1 MCIKNAMELSLN
13 GDTFAA
19 LKEDF
24 DSILAQT
31 LGNMESKGADEAVI
45 TLKLGVSLEKQ
56 SFVRNEEPEELTKPS
71 FKHDISSVMQ
81 VKNKKSGSLSGDY
94 ELVWD
99 DDEKKYVMR
108 KITNGQLTMFVED
121 GEEVEQYQ
129 EEDDTYVTEP
139 VILEAHA
146 EEESDSEDITAFDW
160 LSQFVDKQMKITEA
174 MGNYTVRT
182 DDGKV
187 VLTSASEP
195 DSVFHCDSE
204 PDSVF
209 HCDAEILAK
218 HLEHSIVCAGYG
230 GDELYQI
237 TIECEDCLETLFSL
251 RLNCI
256 DDEDDEDVSEEFEE
270 YMAEGEEPYEEA
282 PTDDEEEPASDEDAY
297 DYSTPEET
305 EEE

>member
-99 DDEKKYVMR
+99 EDEQKYVMR
-108 KITNGQLTMFVED
+108 KITNGQLTLFDED
-121 GEEVEQYQ
+121 GETIEQYQ
-129 EEDDTYVTEP
+129 EEETYDAEPARLVAPSDDGV
-139 VILEAHA
+139 
-146 EEESDSEDITAFDW
+146 SEDRAAFDW
-160 LSQFVDKQMKITEA
+160 LAQFVDKKMTITEA

-187 VLTSASEP
+187 VLTSASA
-195 DSVFHCDSE
+195 

-218 HLEHSIVCAGYG
+218 HIDHSIVCVGYG

-251 RLNCI
+251 RLEGI
-256 DDEDDEDVSEEFEE
+256 DEEAESDEYTESVEVEDEEPHEDYSNTEETESED
-270 YMAEGEEPYEEA
+270 EGE
-282 PTDDEEEPASDEDAY
+282 Y
-297 DYSTPEET
+297 DYSEPEET

>member
-108 KITNGQLTMFVED
+108 KITNGQLTLFDED
-121 GEEVEQYQ
+121 GEAVEQYQ
-129 EEDDTYVTEP
+129 EEDDTYDAEP
-139 VILEAHA
+139 AMLEAPA
-146 EEESDSEDITAFDW
+146 EEVSEGEDRTAFDW
-160 LSQFVDKQMKITEA
+160 LAQFVDKQMKITEA

-187 VLTSASEP
+187 VLTSASA
-195 DSVFHCDSE
+195 

-218 HLEHSIVCAGYG
+218 HLDHSIVCVGYG

-251 RLNCI
+251 RLNGI

-282 PTDDEEEPASDEDAY
+282 PTDDEEEPASDEGAY
-297 DYSTPEET
+297 DYSAPEET

>member
-45 TLKLGVSLEKQ
+45 TLKLSVSLEKQ

-99 DDEKKYVMR
+99 EDEKKYVMR
-108 KITNGQLTMFVED
+108 KITNGQLTLFDVE
-121 GEEVEQYQ
+121 GNEIEQYQ
-129 EEDDTYVTEP
+129 EEDDVHEATP
-139 VILEAHA
+139 VLLEASTEDST
-146 EEESDSEDITAFDW
+146 EEETTAFDW
-160 LSQFVDKQMKITEA
+160 LAQFVDKKMTITEA

-182 DDGKV
+182 EDGKV
-187 VLTSASEP
+187 VLTSASA
-195 DSVFHCDSE
+195 

-209 HCDAEILAK
+209 HCDAEILEK
-218 HLEHSIVCAGYG
+218 HIDHSIVCVGYG

-237 TIECEDCLETLFSL
+237 TVECEDCLETLFSL
-251 RLNCI
+251 RLNDI
-256 DDEDDEDVSEEFEE
+256 DEDDEDVSEEFEKF
-270 YMAEGEEPYEEA
+270 MAEGEEPYVEA
-282 PTDDEEEPASDEDAY
+282 PTDDEEESVSDEGDY
-297 DYSTPEET
+297 DYSTPEEA

>member
-45 TLKLGVSLEKQ
+45 TLKLGITLEKQ

-71 FKHDISSVMQ
+71 FKHDINSVMQ

-108 KITNGQLTMFVED
+108 KITNGQLTLFDED
-121 GEEVEQYQ
+121 GEAVEQYQ
-129 EEDDTYVTEP
+129 EEEP
-139 VILEAHA
+139 YNAEPAMLEAPA
-146 EEESDSEDITAFDW
+146 ETENEDRTAFDW
-160 LSQFVDKQMKITEA
+160 LAQFVDKKMVVTEA
-174 MGNYTVRT
+174 MGNYTART
-182 DDGKV
+182 EDGKV
-187 VLTSASEP
+187 VLTSASA
-195 DSVFHCDSE
+195 

-218 HLEHSIVCAGYG
+218 HLDHNIVCVGYG

-251 RLNCI
+251 RLNSI
-256 DDEDDEDVSEEFEE
+256 DDDDEDVSGEFEA
-270 YMAEGEEPYEEA
+270 YMAESDETYEEA
-282 PTDDEEEPASDEDAY
+282 PEEDGEPEPAEGDY
-297 DYSTPEET
+297 DYSEPEET

>member
-45 TLKLGVSLEKQ
+45 TLKLGITLEKQ

-71 FKHDISSVMQ
+71 FKHDINSVMQ

-108 KITNGQLTMFVED
+108 KITNGQLTLFDED
-121 GEEVEQYQ
+121 GEAVEQYQ
-129 EEDDTYVTEP
+129 EEEP
-139 VILEAHA
+139 YNAEPAMLEAPA
-146 EEESDSEDITAFDW
+146 ETENEGRTAFDW
-160 LSQFVDKQMKITEA
+160 LAQFVDKKMVVTEA

-182 DDGKV
+182 EDGKV
-187 VLTSASEP
+187 VLTSASA
-195 DSVFHCDSE
+195 

-218 HLEHSIVCAGYG
+218 HLDHNIVCVGYG

-251 RLNCI
+251 RLNSI
-256 DDEDDEDVSEEFEE
+256 DDDDEDVSGEFEAF
-270 YMAEGEEPYEEA
+270 MAESDETYEEA
-282 PTDDEEEPASDEDAY
+282 PEEDGEPEPAEGDY
-297 DYSTPEET
+297 DYSEPEET

>member
-1 MCIKNAMELSLN
+1 MCIKNAMELSLS

-99 DDEKKYVMR
+99 EDEKKYVMR
-108 KITNGQLTMFVED
+108 KITNGQLTLFDED
-121 GEEVEQYQ
+121 GETVEQYQ
-129 EEDDTYVTEP
+129 EEDDAYVAEP
-139 VILEAHA
+139 AMLEAPA
-146 EEESDSEDITAFDW
+146 EEANESEDTTAFDW
-160 LSQFVDKQMKITEA
+160 LAQFVDKKMTITEA

-182 DDGKV
+182 EDGKV
-187 VLTSASEP
+187 VLTSASA
-195 DSVFHCDSE
+195 

-218 HLEHSIVCAGYG
+218 HIDHSIVCVGYG

-251 RLNCI
+251 RLNGI
-256 DDEDDEDVSEEFEE
+256 DEDDEDVSEEFEE
-270 YMAEGEEPYEEA
+270 YMAEGEEIDEEA
-282 PTDDEEEPASDEDAY
+282 PVDEEAPA
-297 DYSTPEET
+297 
-305 EEE
+305 EEEAPVEE

>member
-31 LGNMESKGADEAVI
+31 LSNMESKGADEAVI

-56 SFVRNEEPEELTKPS
+56 SFVRDDEPTELTKPS

-99 DDEKKYVMR
+99 DDEQKYVMR
-108 KITNGQLTMFVED
+108 KITNGQMTLFDME
-121 GEEVEQYQ
+121 GNEIEQYEQYQ
-129 EEDDTYVTEP
+129 EGNETAYEP
-139 VILEAHA
+139 PLLEASA
-146 EEESDSEDITAFDW
+146 EENESEDRSAFDW
-160 LSQFVDKQMKITEA
+160 LAQFIDKPMKVTEA

-182 DDGKV
+182 NDGKV
-187 VLTSASEP
+187 VLTSASA
-195 DSVFHCDSE
+195 

-218 HLEHSIVCAGYG
+218 HLDHNIVCIGYG

-237 TIECEDCLETLFSL
+237 TVECEDCLETLFSL
-251 RLNCI
+251 RLKGI
-256 DDEDDEDVSEEFEE
+256 DENEDDDDAAEELTEESGEPYVEEYEETETEEDAETDEDDYE
-270 YMAEGEEPYEEA
+270 YSY
-282 PTDDEEEPASDEDAY
+282 
-297 DYSTPEET
+297 PEET

>member
-1 MCIKNAMELSLN
+1 MYIKNAMELSLS

-45 TLKLGVSLEKQ
+45 TLKLGISLEKQ
-56 SFVRNEEPEELTKPS
+56 SFVRNEESKELTKPT

-99 DDEKKYVMR
+99 EDEKKYVMR
-108 KITNGQLTMFVED
+108 KITNGQLTLFDED
-121 GEEVEQYQ
+121 DEAVEQYQ
-129 EEDDTYVTEP
+129 EEDETYYVAEP
-139 VILEAHA
+139 AMLKAPA
-146 EEESDSEDITAFDW
+146 EEANESEDATAFDW
-160 LSQFVDKQMKITEA
+160 LAQFVGKKMTITEA

-182 DDGKV
+182 EDGKV
-187 VLTSASEP
+187 VLTSASAP
-195 DSVFHCDSE
+195 DN
-204 PDSVF
+204 VF

-218 HLEHSIVCAGYG
+218 HIDHSVACVGYG

-237 TIECEDCLETLFSL
+237 TIECEDCLETLVSMRPNGL
-251 RLNCI
+251 G
-256 DDEDDEDVSEEFEE
+256 EDDEAMPEELEEF
-270 YMAEGEEPYEEA
+270 MAESE
-282 PTDDEEEPASDEDAY
+282 DDFASDEGSY
-297 DYSTPEET
+297 DYSEPEET

>member
-1 MCIKNAMELSLN
+1 MCIKNAMELSLS

-99 DDEKKYVMR
+99 EDEKKYVMR
-108 KITNGQLTMFVED
+108 KITNGQLTFFDDD

-129 EEDDTYVTEP
+129 EDDSDAYDATP
-139 VILEAHA
+139 ALLEASVEENA
-146 EEESDSEDITAFDW
+146 EEDTTAFDW
-160 LSQFVDKQMKITEA
+160 LAQFVDKKMTITEA

-182 DDGKV
+182 EDGKV
-187 VLTSASEP
+187 VLTSASA
-195 DSVFHCDSE
+195 

-218 HLEHSIVCAGYG
+218 HIDHSIVCVGYG

-251 RLNCI
+251 RLNGI
-256 DDEDDEDVSEEFEE
+256 DEDDEDVSEGFEE

-282 PTDDEEEPASDEDAY
+282 PTDDEEEPVSDEGGY
-297 DYSTPEET
+297 DYSEPEET